1 MKKILMFLIVL
12 TVASCSK
19 NITDLNKDTKN
30 ASTVEGETLFSNAEK
45 KLVDQMSSTSVYNNV
60 FRLFS
65 QYWAQTTYTQESNYE
80 LGTASV
86 PSGVW
91 LALYKVLKDLKEA
104 DRLIRL
110 DNDPVKAA
118 AKNNKLAIIEVLNVY
133 TFKTLVDT
141 FGNIPYTESLGIDN
155 PVYDDAMTIYK
166 DLGKRIS
173 AAAASLNTANSGFG
187 TADIIY
193 VPKIGLPADDV
204 LKWKRLANS
213 IKLEIGVTLG
223 DAALVTEAAPN
234 AMKSNDDNATLA
246 YLASPPN
253 TNPLWV
259 DLVQS
264 GRGDYVVANTAT
276 DLLNSLNDPRRSKY
290 FAGNITPY
298 KGGVYGANN
307 TFDLFTQINDRFKA
321 PTLPGIIFSYSQVEF
336 YLAEAAERSLYGS
349 PADAKGH
356 YDAAVKASI
365 LAWGGTEN
373 EASVYLAGGASYSSA
388 KSWQEKIGTQTW
400 IANYNRGM
408 EGWTAWRR
416 LDFPKLN
423 IPQLSKLPVPLR
435 FTYPV
440 TEQTLNGDHYQQAAA
455 AMGGDK
461 QQSRI
466 FWDKN

>member
-1 MKKILMFLIVL
+1 MKKIVLLLMVL
-12 TVASCSK
+12 TMVSCTK
-19 NITDLNKDTKN
+19 NLTDLNKNRTE
-30 ASTVEGETLFSNAEK
+30 ASVVEGETLFSDAEK

-60 FRLFS
+60 FRLFA

-91 LALYKVLKDLKEA
+91 KALFKVLKDLQESE
-104 DRLIRL
+104 RLIRL
-110 DNDPVKAA
+110 DNNPINATS
-118 AKNNKLAIIEVLNVY
+118 KNNKLAIIEVLNVY
-133 TFKTLVDT
+133 TFKTLVDI
-141 FGNIPYTESLGIDN
+141 FGNVPYTESLGVDN
-155 PVYDDAMTIYK
+155 PVYDDAATIYK

-173 AAAASLNTANSGFG
+173 AAAANLNTSNPGFG
-187 TADIIY
+187 SADLIY
-193 VPKIGLPADDV
+193 VPKGADDV

-213 IKLEIGVTLG
+213 LKLEIGITLG
-223 DAALVTEAAPN
+223 DATLVSEAASN
-234 AMKSNDDNATLA
+234 SMKSNADNTTLS
-246 YLASPPN
+246 YLSSPPN

-264 GRGDYVVANTAT
+264 GRADYVIANTAT
-276 DLLNSLNDPRRSKY
+276 DLLNGLNDPRRNKY
-290 FAGNITPY
+290 FAGNLTPY

-307 TFDLFTQINDRFKA
+307 TYDLFTQINDKLKA
-321 PTLPGIIFSYSQVEF
+321 PTFPGILFSYSQVEF

-356 YDAAVKASI
+356 YDAAVRASI
-365 LAWGGTEN
+365 LGWGGTDA
-373 EASVYLAGGASYSSA
+373 EADAYLAGPALYSSA
-388 KSWQEKIGTQTW
+388 KTWQEKIGTQTW
-400 IANYNRGM
+400 IANYNRGV
-408 EGWTAWRR
+408 EGWTSWRR

-440 TEQTLNGDHYQQAAA
+440 TEQTLNGEHYQQAAA
-455 AMGGDK
+455 AMGGDR